1 MAEIGLVASITGVA
15 AFGAK
20 ISVSLFEFASLVGFA
35 KDEVMSVGQ
44 EVSLFCAVLSQISS
58 VLENGNKSA
67 RFSPTA
73 LQATSEISTRCKA
86 IFGEIDGTVKRLQKG
101 CDGNGETKISWFG
114 RVKWTFQRSRVQ
126 LLRGSLDSMKITLHL
141 MLATLE
147 FSEKVYSRR

>member
-1 MAEIGLVASITGVA
+1 MAEIGLVASVTGVA

-86 IFGEIDGTVKRLQKG
+86 IFDEIDGTVKRLQKG
-101 CDGNGETKISWFG
+101 
-114 RVKWTFQRSRVQ
+114 
-126 LLRGSLDSMKITLHL
+126 L
-141 MLATLE
+141 
-147 FSEKVYSRR
+147 